1 MKIEICPPP
10 RIFGRAIFAGL
21 MLLGSTFVLAHTTQT
36 TDNSDAQ
43 AAAAQLRRDP
53 GQHVQLEGQLEIIHQ
68 DFKDGHGRFVYTLKQ
83 ADGTRVPLLSL
94 KGAPTHL
101 LTGDHVRADG
111 QLSGGSLILAS
122 GSTNVRKSGGGS
134 TTSSIPVP
142 YTFGAQS
149 TLVILVNFQD
159 DAIQPYAV
167 TDVQNAFS
175 TAANSFIMLN
185 SYQQTSLTA
194 NSVAWHTIPL
204 SVTTCDTSQIATYA
218 ESAATAAGVNL
229 S

>member
-1 MKIEICPPP
+1 MKIEICAP
-10 RIFGRAIFAGL
+10 RIFGYAIFAGL
-21 MLLGSTFVLAHTTQT
+21 ILLGSTFVLAHTTQT
-36 TDNSDAQ
+36 TDDSNAQ

-122 GSTNVRKSGGGS
+122 GSTNVKKSGGGGS

-167 TDVQNAFS
+167 TDVQNAFF
-175 TAANSFIMLN
+175 TAANSFIMEN
-185 SYQQTSLTA
+185 SYQR
-194 NSVAWHTIPL
+194 VRRR
-204 SVTTCDTSQIATYA
+204 
-218 ESAATAAGVNL
+218 SAGTLLRAG
-229 S
+229 SMAP